1 MIIDGDNYDIGASKL
16 VTDTHTRDV
25 SEVAQNGA
33 KTVRWYN
40 YSRAL

>member
-1 MIIDGDNYDIGASKL
+1 MLAIYANLQALICSQL
-16 VTDTHTRDV
+16 VTRDV